1 MCRSAVRFGII
12 AAPPAFR
19 GEAPKCFPR
28 GWCSAQRI
36 INPMIAGGNH
46 TTIPS
51 SHQSALR
58 NRLVTE
64 EERGRRCNDLK
75 NAKTSTR
82 APTAW
87 HPWWRSVM
95 LYQLSSSLP
104 HSSSDPLRGPP
115 SPRGKGF
122 LRRPRRSGA
131 KRRLGAAGAMP
142 PALQGQNNVR
152 PRVFYPTADKHHL
165 RQFAS
170 RGSRVLTHKLC
181 RNLYLVFIK

>member
-1 MCRSAVRFGII
+1 
-12 AAPPAFR
+12 
-19 GEAPKCFPR
+19 
-28 GWCSAQRI
+28 
-36 INPMIAGGNH
+36 MIAGGNH

-64 EERGRRCNDLK
+64 EERGRRCNDLE
-75 NAKTSTR
+75 NAKTSTS

-131 KRRLGAAGAMP
+131 QRKSWP
-142 PALQGQNNVR
+142 PLRGGCRYWVR
-152 PRVFYPTADKHHL
+152 PVSDPDHAGPHGFYSSFGKHHVG
-165 RQFAS
+165 QFVS
-170 RGSRVLTHKLC
+170 RHCRGSLDFPGHGG
-181 RNLYLVFIK
+181 